1 MNYCEISQQLKD
13 RGQEQLLRFYDRL
26 TAEEQVCLLDQIQT
40 IDWTMLQ
47 RSHEQA
53 PSGEITPMK
62 GLSVGEIE
70 RNRSLY
76 EEEGKRFIREGKV
89 AALLLA
95 GGQGTRLGSDA
106 PKGAYNIGV
115 TRPLYIFEC
124 LIRNLQEVCASCGA
138 YVPLYIMT
146 SDKNDAETRAFFK
159 EHAYFGYPEQCVRF
173 FKQDMAV
180 CTDFEG
186 KILLEEEG
194 KIAVSPNGNGGCF
207 SSMKNAGLF
216 EEAKKQGVE
225 WFNVFAV
232 DNVLQRIADPVFLG
246 ATVLSGAACGAKF
259 VRKCSPEERVGVLC
273 FRGGAPDVI
282 EYYELPKE
290 LACALDQSGELLY
303 SFGVTLN
310 YLFRADR
317 LEEIIGSKIPV
328 HTAKKK
334 IPYINERGEKIVPTT
349 ENGYKYETLIV
360 DMVRLAGTCLPFEVI
375 REREFAPV
383 KNQEGVDSVES
394 ARILLQQNGVV
405 L

>member
-1 MNYCEISQQLKD
+1 MNYCEILQQLKD
-13 RGQEQLLRFYDRL
+13 RGQEHLLRFYDFL
-26 TAEEQVCLLDQIQT
+26 TAEEPGLLAAANRSDRL
-40 IDWTMLQ
+40 DDAQ
-47 RSHEQA
+47 RSQDGA
-53 PSGEITPMK
+53 PSGEIAPLK
-62 GLSVGEIE
+62 GLSIGEIE
-70 RNRSLY
+70 RNRLQY
-76 EEEGKRFIREGKV
+76 EQEGKRLIREGKV

-95 GGQGTRLGSDA
+95 GGQGTRLGSNA
-106 PKGAYNIGV
+106 PKGAYNIGI

-124 LIRNLQEVCASCGA
+124 LVRNLQKVCSSCGA

-146 SDKNDAETRAFFK
+146 SDKNDIETREFFK
-159 EHAYFGYPEQCVRF
+159 EHAFFGYPEQYVRF

-186 KILLEEEG
+186 KILLEEAG

-259 VRKCSPEERVGVLC
+259 VRKCAPDERVGVLC
-273 FRGGAPDVI
+273 SRGGAPDVI
-282 EYYELPKE
+282 EYYELPEE
-290 LACALDQSGELLY
+290 LACAADENGELLY

-310 YLFRADR
+310 YLFRTDR
-317 LEEIIGSKIPV
+317 LEKIVGSKIPV

-334 IPYINERGEKIVPTT
+334 IPYLNGKGEKIVPTA

-360 DMVRLAGTCLPFEVI
+360 DMGS
-375 REREFAPV
+375 
-383 KNQEGVDSVES
+383 G
-394 ARILLQQNGVV
+394 LQAHVCRSKM
-405 L
+405 